1 MPKLEEGNTYQF
13 RVRAVNKAGPGDP
26 SEETMPH
33 VAKPRF
39 AKPRIDRTNL
49 NNQVI
54 KVGHTVLF
62 DVDVSGEPPPTIT
75 WTFAD
80 KVRSLITDYTKSLFT
95 FV

>member
-1 MPKLEEGNTYQF
+1 
-13 RVRAVNKAGPGDP
+13 
-26 SEETMPH
+26 MPH

-75 WTFAD
+75 WTFAENVSS
-80 KVRSLITDYTKSLFT
+80 KRLL
-95 FV
+95 